1 MYIATI
7 KTKFNVIRMEVED
20 VNSDEFQEVI
30 NQPDVQEV
38 RIDRKTTLDELKEE
52 RDKALWHV
60 VGTNYW
66 NEKAQELTRKMKEV

>member
-1 MYIATI
+1 
-7 KTKFNVIRMEVED
+7 MEVED
-20 VNSDEFQEVI
+20 VNSDEFQEAI

-60 VGTNYW
+60 VGTSYW
-66 NEKAQELTRKMKEV
+66 NEKAQELTRKMREV